1 MAVAARLLQYAPSH
15 CWAASAVPSIVL
27 SSSNRMPHRIH
38 NHRYCTTGSHP
49 VEQSYPPQTGR
60 GMQLSAP
67 PLLQVL
73 AASLVASSRESRPLG
88 VAADLLSL
96 HVQLAAGGQW
106 VTLAVALQGHS
117 SPTCPFQTRVANLKR
132 ELNTQQHV
140 AWRGAFVPIRLPDE
154 FVHALARDQTR
165 ASAGGMPSA
174 PLRY

>member
-1 MAVAARLLQYAPSH
+1 VQP
-15 CWAASAVPSIVL
+15 
-27 SSSNRMPHRIH
+27 
-38 NHRYCTTGSHP
+38 
-49 VEQSYPPQTGR
+49 
-60 GMQLSAP
+60 SAP

-96 HVQLAAGGQW
+96 HVQLAAGGGQW

-140 AWRGAFVPIRLPDE
+140 AWRGAFVPVRLPDE
-154 FVHALARDQTR
+154 FVHALARDQAR
-165 ASAGGMPSA
+165 APPGGMPSA
-174 PLRY
+174 PLRYRAFLLQPRGNHGLA